1 MVRLG
6 IEFENMVELNVV
18 IVTIGAE
25 VQLMNLASV
34 QAIYKP
40 EYTGVKMI
48 VGI

>member
-1 MVRLG
+1 MVRSG
-6 IEFENMVELNVV
+6 IEFENMVEVNVV

-25 VQLMNLASV
+25 VQRMNLASV